1 MVNPLYIY
9 VGLAA
14 ASLGGLVAVSHERW
28 DHWPKSAEQV
38 VGKVETAAPVQPKSA
53 SPEATTP
60 APSAAAPGHSTP
72 AAPPAPPE
80 VKPAKPAQAAA
91 TPIAP
96 APPAPPA
103 AQPEGKSPVPQES
116 ELEQELAVLG
126 QPAAKSAK
134 KPEAVPAEKPS
145 FDIVRVDPEG
155 QAVVAGRSEP
165 GWQVD
170 VKINGETK
178 GTTVAN
184 ERGEWVWVTRDPIS
198 PGSSE
203 ITVEA
208 RREPAAPS
216 LTSDQAVDVV
226 VSGKPG
232 KQALV
237 VLSEAS
243 RPSKVMQSP
252 EEQPQSVAPKVA
264 LAPPGDT
271 APAAASNSAPA
282 GPKRT
287 VTLDVVD
294 YDDSGEI
301 IFSGRGSPG
310 ATVRLY
316 VDNNPVGDAP
326 VDGKGG
332 WTLTGRGRIA
342 PGQHALRVDELG
354 PSAKVQSRVE
364 LPFVRANPAEVAALD
379 RDSKESPAKPE
390 STVEPATPPASAA
403 PPGGQQTAAA
413 PSAPESEPEATPKS
427 DRLAATAAPPAAP
440 PGAATAAPPAAPSGA
455 VTAEPPAA
463 PPGAITAAPPGA
475 ATAAPPAA
483 PPGAVTAEP
492 PANSAAAV
500 APPVATLSESPPAP
514 ATTPQAAEPAPP
526 PSTGQQPMGK
536 GQAMASLPEASP
548 GSAEA
553 PRPRQGRVVIQPGNN
568 LWNISRVIYGKGT
581 RYTVI
586 FQANKDLIR
595 NPRLIYPGQIFA
607 TPGSVQPESIDP
619 SWRKPLAEIDGDG
632 ASPN

>member
-38 VGKVETAAPVQPKSA
+38 IGKVETAVPVQPK
-53 SPEATTP
+53 PATPQATAP
-60 APSAAAPGHSTP
+60 APSAAPAGSTSAPSEAKP
-72 AAPPAPPE
+72 AEPAQVAAPPLAPPAP
-80 VKPAKPAQAAA
+80 
-91 TPIAP
+91 
-96 APPAPPA
+96 
-103 AQPEGKSPVPQES
+103 AQPGANPGSKSPSVQKTEI
-116 ELEQELAVLG
+116 EQELAALG
-126 QPAAKSAK
+126 QPEAKAAQPRA
-134 KPEAVPAEKPS
+134 EEVEKPS

-178 GTTVAN
+178 GKTVAN
-184 ERGEWVWVTRDPIS
+184 ERGEWVWVTKDPIA
-198 PGSSE
+198 PGPSE
-203 ITVEA
+203 ITIEA

-226 VSGKPG
+226 VSGTPG

-237 VLSEAS
+237 VLSETS

-252 EEQPQSVAPKVA
+252 EEQPQAGAPKVA

-271 APAAASNSAPA
+271 APAAASKVAPV
-282 GPKRT
+282 GPKRP

-294 YDDSGEI
+294 YDDRGEI

-316 VDNNPVGDAP
+316 VDNSPVGDAP
-326 VDGKGG
+326 IDGKGG
-332 WTLTGRGRIA
+332 WTLSGKGRIA

-364 LPFVRANPAEVAALD
+364 LPFVRAKPAEVAALD
-379 RDSKESPAKPE
+379 RDNQERPAKPATPAE
-390 STVEPATPPASAA
+390 PSKPPATDASPAD
-403 PPGGQQTAAA
+403 QKTAAA
-413 PSAPESEPEATPKS
+413 PSAAGSEPESTQKS
-427 DRLAATAAPPAAP
+427 DKLAAATAPPAPA
-440 PGAATAAPPAAPSGA
+440 GA
-455 VTAEPPAA
+455 
-463 PPGAITAAPPGA
+463 
-475 ATAAPPAA
+475 
-483 PPGAVTAEP
+483 TAEP

-500 APPVATLSESPPAP
+500 APPVTTLTEVPPAA
-514 ATTPQAAEPAPP
+514 ATTPEAEAASPP
-526 PSTGQQPMGK
+526 PTEQQPMGK
-536 GQAMASLPEASP
+536 GQAMAGLPEAAP

-568 LWNISRVIYGKGT
+568 LWNISRVIYGKGP

-586 FQANKDLIR
+586 YQANKELIR

-607 TPGSVQPESIDP
+607 TPGSVQPETIDP
-619 SWRKPLAEIDGDG
+619 SWRKPLAEIVGDG
-632 ASPN
+632 VPPN

>member
-28 DHWPKSAEQV
+28 DHWPKSAEQAI
-38 VGKVETAAPVQPKSA
+38 GKVETAVPVQPKPA
-53 SPEATTP
+53 TPEATAP
-60 APSAAAPGHSTP
+60 APPAAPAGSTSAP
-72 AAPPAPPE
+72 SGTKPAEPAQTAGTSAAPPAPAPG
-80 VKPAKPAQAAA
+80 AKPAA
-91 TPIAP
+91 
-96 APPAPPA
+96 
-103 AQPEGKSPVPQES
+103 KSPSAQKS
-116 ELEQELAVLG
+116 ELEQELAVLE
-126 QPAAKSAK
+126 Q
-134 KPEAVPAEKPS
+134 PEAKPAGPGTGEVEKPS

-178 GTTVAN
+178 GKTVAN
-184 ERGEWVWVTRDPIS
+184 ERGEWVWVTKDPIA

-203 ITVEA
+203 ITIEA

-252 EEQPQSVAPKVA
+252 EEQPQAGAPKVA
-264 LAPPGDT
+264 LAPAGDT
-271 APAAASNSAPA
+271 APAAASKAAPV
-282 GPKRT
+282 GPKRP

-294 YDDSGEI
+294 YDDRGEI

-316 VDNNPVGDAP
+316 VDNSPVGDAP
-326 VDGKGG
+326 IDGKGG
-332 WTLTGRGRIA
+332 WTLSGKGRIA

-364 LPFVRANPAEVAALD
+364 LPFVRAKPAEVAALD
-379 RDSKESPAKPE
+379 RDNQQTPAKTGTPA
-390 STVEPATPPASAA
+390 EPSKP
-403 PPGGQQTAAA
+403 
-413 PSAPESEPEATPKS
+413 
-427 DRLAATAAPPAAP
+427 AATAAPPADQKTAAA
-440 PGAATAAPPAAPSGA
+440 PGAASSEPESTQKSDKLAATTAPPAAPAGAGTAAPPANSAPPVTTLTEVPPAAATAPQPDAQPASPP
-455 VTAEPPAA
+455 VTAE
-463 PPGAITAAPPGA
+463 
-475 ATAAPPAA
+475 
-483 PPGAVTAEP
+483 
-492 PANSAAAV
+492 
-500 APPVATLSESPPAP
+500 
-514 ATTPQAAEPAPP
+514 
-526 PSTGQQPMGK
+526 QPMGK
-536 GQAMASLPEASP
+536 GQAMAGLPGAPS

-568 LWNISRVIYGKGT
+568 LWNISRVIYGKGP

-586 FQANKDLIR
+586 YQANKELIR

-619 SWRKPLAEIDGDG
+619 AWRKPLAEIVGDG

>member
-38 VGKVETAAPVQPKSA
+38 VGNVETAAPAQPKPA
-53 SPEATTP
+53 TPEATAP
-60 APSAAAPGHSTP
+60 APSASASGGSTP
-72 AAPPAPPE
+72 AAPPGPSE
-80 VKPAKPAQAAA
+80 VKPAEPAQTAE
-91 TPIAP
+91 TPAAP
-96 APPAPPA
+96 AEPG
-103 AQPEGKSPVPQES
+103 AQPEAKSPSAQKS
-116 ELEQELAVLG
+116 KLEQELAVLA
-126 QPAAKSAK
+126 QPEAKSAK
-134 KPEAVPAEKPS
+134 PGAVAVEKPS

-178 GTTVAN
+178 GKTVAN
-184 ERGEWVWVTRDPIS
+184 ERGEWVWVTKDPIS

-203 ITVEA
+203 ITIEA

-226 VSGKPG
+226 VPGTPG

-252 EEQPQSVAPKVA
+252 EEQPQAGSPNVA
-264 LAPPGDT
+264 LAPPGDA
-271 APAAASNSAPA
+271 APAVASKSAPV
-282 GPKRT
+282 GLKRP

-326 VDGKGG
+326 VDRKGG
-332 WTLTGRGRIA
+332 WTLSGKGRIA

-364 LPFVRANPAEVAALD
+364 LPFVRAKPAEVAALD
-379 RDSKESPAKPE
+379 RDNKATPAQPGQ
-390 STVEPATPPASAA
+390 TAEPSQPVTPPAAAAA
-403 PPGGQQTAAA
+403 PPADQQTAAA
-413 PSAPESEPEATPKS
+413 PSVPESEPEATPPEATPKS
-427 DRLAATAAPPAAP
+427 DKLAGTAAS
-440 PGAATAAPPAAPSGA
+440 PAAPSGA
-455 VTAEPPAA
+455 A
-463 PPGAITAAPPGA
+463 
-475 ATAAPPAA
+475 
-483 PPGAVTAEP
+483 TAEP
-492 PANSAAAV
+492 PANSAAEV
-500 APPVATLSESPPAP
+500 APPVTTLTEVPPAAATTPRGEAASPPGTPPQAEAQAASPPA
-514 ATTPQAAEPAPP
+514 TE
-526 PSTGQQPMGK
+526 QQPMGK
-536 GQAMASLPEASP
+536 GQAMAGLPEATP
-548 GSAEA
+548 GNAEA

-568 LWNISRVIYGKGT
+568 LWNISRVIYGQGT

-586 FQANKDLIR
+586 FRANKELIR

-619 SWRKPLAEIDGDG
+619 SWRKPLAEIVGDG
-632 ASPN
+632 APPN